1 MPETMKPKRSMK
13 NGRGDTSI
21 RPRDWMLIAGGIVV
35 VAALV
40 AFALTRTRR
49 KETSVPVAA
58 APPAPATVSA
68 AQDHDHAAEAGV
80 RRITAAELRTAI
92 EGGNAVVID
101 VRDVDGYAAGH
112 IHGSMHIPLS
122 FIESQAQYLP
132 RGKTIVAYCT

>member
-1 MPETMKPKRSMK
+1 MNPKRNSK
-13 NGRGDTSI
+13 KGRSDTSI
-21 RPRDWMLIAGGIVV
+21 RPRDWMLMAGGIVV

-40 AFALTRTRR
+40 AFALTRTRGT
-49 KETSVPVAA
+49 ETSMPVAA
-58 APPAPATVSA
+58 APPAPATASA
-68 AQDHDHAAEAGV
+68 GQDHDHAAEAGV

-101 VRDVDGYAAGH
+101 VRDVDSYAAGH
-112 IHGSMHIPLS
+112 IPGSMHIPLS

>member
-1 MPETMKPKRSMK
+1 MNPKRNSK
-13 NGRGDTSI
+13 KGRSDTSI
-21 RPRDWMLIAGGIVV
+21 RPRDWMLMAGGIVV

-49 KETSVPVAA
+49 TEMSVPLAA
-58 APPAPATVSA
+58 APAAASA

-80 RRITAAELRTAI
+80 RRITAAELRAAI

-101 VRDVDGYAAGH
+101 VRDVDSYAAGH
-112 IHGSMHIPLS
+112 IPGSMHIPLS
-122 FIESQAQYLP
+122 FIESQTQYLP